1 MEFLE
6 RTFERQS
13 LVKVRLS
20 RICHGGRLTGRAA
33 HWTLP
38 QRRPEVAQGLAV
50 GDLQRFDKF
59 ADFIV
64 QTFPAPRIWDVA
76 GGMGKLNQALT
87 ARGRHCVTFDVR
99 PKHLPVP
106 FAERLLLP
114 DEPCEADLLVGLH
127 PDGAT
132 RVIVDYAAAHGL
144 PFAVVPCCSD
154 NSMPYRP
161 WVRHIAELG
170 VAAGFAVEQVDLAI
184 SGRRRVVVG
193 RPQGLAKSS

>member
-1 MEFLE
+1 M
-6 RTFERQS
+6 
-13 LVKVRLS
+13 
-20 RICHGGRLTGRAA
+20 
-33 HWTLP
+33 
-38 QRRPEVAQGLAV
+38 

-64 QTFPAPRIWDVA
+64 AQFAAPRIWDIA
-76 GGMGKLNQALT
+76 GGMGKLNEALT

-106 FAERLLLP
+106 FTERLLLP
-114 DEPCEADLLVGLH
+114 DEPCTTDLLVGLH

-154 NSMPYRP
+154 NSMPYKP
-161 WVRHIAELG
+161 WLRHIGELG
-170 VAAGFAVEQVDLAI
+170 QAVGYTVSQHDLPI
-184 SGRRRVVVG
+184 TGRRVVVVG
-193 RPQGLAKSS
+193 RPPAPHPGSA